1 MPVLVSAP
9 TISVDGAA
17 IADAL
22 YDKVVD
28 LRVEQTVSMPS
39 SLTLRFSD
47 PHFELVD
54 ATTFEVG
61 KAIVVN
67 FPNSAG
73 AMMPVFDGEIVG
85 VAIEQII
92 EVAEGCEFVV
102 TAYDKS
108 HRLGHKTTVRSF
120 VQQKYTDVVR
130 TIAGAHGLSANI
142 TESSPSVVH
151 EYLLQTTN
159 DYDTLNEIARL
170 LGFQWHVDGSS
181 LVFGPRATSTAV
193 EVTYGESLRRLKV
206 RFTGSERIGTATVR
220 GWDQLTKQAIVSADT
235 SAGTPAGLLGGGSV
249 TIAQN
254 GRTKAAPFRGER
266 TASAM
271 PVASTDEAMM
281 LAKGISARAA
291 ASELYLRADADGNPA
306 IKVGGTV
313 EIKNA
318 GTRVSGDY
326 FVTSVE
332 HVFGRSG
339 DYVTRFTSGG
349 LEATGLVDLLGAPAK
364 QVPTFGNSG
373 LAIGVVTNNNDPDG
387 MGRVKVKLPAL
398 SDDVESWWARVLIVG
413 AGADTGLYAMPQV
426 NDEVLVGFE
435 HGDVRRP
442 FVLGGLYGG
451 SVRPPTPNSEF
462 VANNKIIQWNMKTGG
477 HNMIFRSGDAP
488 ADQHVK
494 LVTKETKAT
503 LYLGADKVELI
514 SSDKTVEIK
523 NGNASI
529 LLAANGDIT
538 LRGNKITLQAQ
549 TDVAVNGTN
558 VNTRA
563 TAGAKVEGATVEVKG
578 SATAKLESG
587 GITEVKGSMVKVN

>member
-1 MPVLVSAP
+1 MPMLVKAP
-9 TISVDGAA
+9 TIMVDGAA

-28 LRVEQTVSMPS
+28 LRVEQTVSVPS
-39 SLTLRFSD
+39 ILTLRFSD
-47 PHFELVD
+47 PHFEVID
-54 ATTFEVG
+54 ATTFDVG
-61 KAIVVN
+61 KAVVVK
-67 FPNSAG
+67 FPDG
-73 AMMPVFDGEIVG
+73 TGTMVEVFNGEIVG

-92 EVAEGCEFVV
+92 EVAEGSEFVI

-120 VQQKYTDVVR
+120 VKQKYTDVVSA
-130 TIAGAHGLSANI
+130 IASANGLTANV
-142 TESSPSVVH
+142 TESNPSVVH

-170 LGFQWHVDGSS
+170 LGFHWHVDGTQ
-181 LVFGPRATSTAV
+181 LVFGPRASSTAV
-193 EVTYGESLRRLKV
+193 AVTYGVTLRRLKV
-206 RFTGSERIGTATVR
+206 RFTGSERIGKATVR
-220 GWDQLTKQAIVSADT
+220 GWNPATKQAIVAADT
-235 SAGTPAGLLGGGSV
+235 SSANPTGVVGGGSA
-249 TIAQN
+249 TIASN
-254 GRTKAAPFRGER
+254 GRTKAAPFKGER
-266 TASAM
+266 TASAV
-271 PVASTDEAMM
+271 PVASSDEATM

-291 ASELYLRADADGNPA
+291 ASELYLRAEADGNPA

-313 EIKNA
+313 SIVNA

-332 HVFGRSG
+332 HVFGRGG

-349 LEATGLVDLLGAPAK
+349 LEATGLVDLLGGPAK
-364 QVPTFGNSG
+364 QVPSFANSG

-398 SDDVESWWARVLIVG
+398 SDSVESGWARVLIVG

-451 SVRPPTPNSEF
+451 SVKPPTPNSEF
-462 VANNKIIQWNMKTGG
+462 VANNKVIQWNMKTGG

-494 LVTKETKAT
+494 LATKETKAT

-523 NGNASI
+523 NGGASI
-529 LLAANGDIT
+529 LLAANGDVTIK
-538 LRGNKITLQAQ
+538 GNKITLQAQ
-549 TDVAVNGTN
+549 ADVVLNGLN
-558 VNTRA
+558 VNTKA
-563 TAGAKVEGATVEVKG
+563 QVGAKVEGTTVEVKG
-578 SATAKLESG
+578 SGTAKLESS